1 MFQTLSIISRGHDKM
16 LQPGA
21 RSVFMVSRRSPLGLM
36 GPQRGGRG
44 SPLLGD
50 PMSLIGDWSIPSS
63 PGTFVLYKNNNHV
76 LFLCPLTFSGE
87 LKGDDGAA
95 LFEGSRLPIGC
106 LNVNDN
112 AVKDGFTKRKKHPLS
127 GIKLMIGIAGI
138 QGT

>member
-1 MFQTLSIISRGHDKM
+1 MFQTLPIISRGHDKM
-16 LQPGA
+16 PQPSA

-63 PGTFVLYKNNNHV
+63 PGPLFSIKKNNHV

-87 LKGDDGAA
+87 LKGEDGAA

-106 LNVNDN
+106 LNVNGN
-112 AVKDGFTKRKKHPLS
+112 AVKDGFTKRKIHPLS

>member
-1 MFQTLSIISRGHDKM
+1 VIGPFPPPPGPLFSIK
-16 LQPGA
+16 
-21 RSVFMVSRRSPLGLM
+21 
-36 GPQRGGRG
+36 
-44 SPLLGD
+44 
-50 PMSLIGDWSIPSS
+50 
-63 PGTFVLYKNNNHV
+63 NNHV